1 MKIGIIGAGVMGSA
15 AANALVLKG
24 IADELVLV
32 DVNQAKAEAQASDL
46 RDAALTTRA
55 TRVTHGLVQALEGCE
70 VIVLTPGL
78 RQKNNR
84 DRKVLLETNSEIFRD
99 LIPKILEVAPNAVL
113 LVASQPVDTL
123 TLLTTHLVPV
133 EARAKVIGVGTAL
146 ETLQLRS
153 SIAHRLEMN
162 PENVH
167 GYVIGEEGNIGLI
180 VWSSVTVAGMPLETF
195 LQARGLVWNNY
206 DYQGIAD
213 EVLRAN
219 QRVIEGKGATFYGI
233 GAVIAQLVE
242 ALTRD
247 TRIVFTVSAFTNP
260 YGVAFSLPRLI
271 GKNGIEQTL
280 QLPLSSKEQQKLE
293 MTIGDLEAHHFVA

>member
-1 MKIGIIGAGVMGSA
+1 MKIGIVGAGVMGSA
-15 AANALVLKG
+15 AANAIVLKG

-32 DVNQAKAEAQASDL
+32 DINQTKAEAQASDV
-46 RDAALTTRA
+46 RDAALTKRA
-55 TRVTHGLVQALEGCE
+55 TRVTHGLVQALEGCD
-70 VIVLTPGL
+70 VIVLTPGS

-84 DRKVLLETNSEIFRD
+84 DRKVLLEANSEIFRD
-99 LIPKILEVAPNAVL
+99 LIPKVFEVAPNVVL
-113 LVASQPVDTL
+113 IVASQPVDSLTTL
-123 TLLTTHLVPV
+123 TTQLAPA
-133 EARAKVIGVGTAL
+133 EYRARVIGIGTAL

-153 SIAHRLEMN
+153 AIAHRLEMN

-180 VWSSVTVAGMPLETF
+180 AWSSVSVAGMPLEAF
-195 LQARGLVWNNY
+195 LKGRGLVWNNY
-206 DYQGIAD
+206 DYQGITD

-242 ALTRD
+242 AIVHDRKAVFALSALTD
-247 TRIVFTVSAFTNP
+247 P
-260 YGVAFSLPRLI
+260 YGVAFSLPRVV

-280 QLPLSSKEQQKLE
+280 HLELSSKEQQKLE
-293 MTIGDLEAHHFVA
+293 MTIGDLEANHFVA